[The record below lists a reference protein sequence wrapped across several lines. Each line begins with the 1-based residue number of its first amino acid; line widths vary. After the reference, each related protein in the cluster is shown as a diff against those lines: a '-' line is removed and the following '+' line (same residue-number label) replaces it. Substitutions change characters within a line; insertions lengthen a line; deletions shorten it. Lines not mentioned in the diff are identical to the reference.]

1 MELATDMPEI
11 ADLELIRRLVT
22 AALLGALIGIEREVH
37 QKSAGLRTNILIA
50 VGSALFT
57 LMSIEMAGPGGDPGR
72 IAAQIVTGI
81 GFLGAGAIMR
91 RQGGVHGLTTAATVW
106 VNAAVG
112 VAAGGGSYHLA
123 FIATGITLVSLRI
136 LQPVERMLDR
146 RAERKGKTP
155 AAQNTDAD
163 RT

>member
-1 MELATDMPEI
+1 MTPI
-11 ADLELIRRLVT
+11 ADAELIRRLLT
-22 AALLGALIGIEREVH
+22 AALLGALLGFEREIR

-57 LMSIEMAGPGGDPGR
+57 LMSLEVGPEGSDPGR

-91 RQGGVHGLTTAATVW
+91 TDSGVQGLTTAATIW

-123 FIATGITLVSLRI
+123 FIATAITITVLLVLH
-136 LQPVERMLDR
+136 PVEKVIENRF
-146 RAERKGKTP
+146 GKVEKRIDHP
-155 AAQNTDAD
+155 PRD
-163 RT
+163 

>member
-1 MELATDMPEI
+1 MTPI
-11 ADLELIRRLVT
+11 ADAELIRRLLT
-22 AALLGALIGIEREVH
+22 AALLGALLGFEREIR

-50 VGSALFT
+50 VGAALFT
-57 LMSIEMAGPGGDPGR
+57 LMSLELSPEGSDPGR

-91 RQGGVHGLTTAATVW
+91 TDSGVQGLTTAATVW

-123 FIATGITLVSLRI
+123 FISTAITIAVLLV
-136 LQPVERMLDR
+136 LQPVERVIAHR
-146 RAERKGKTP
+146 FGKVERP
-155 AAQNTDAD
+155 VDHPPH
-163 RT
+163 